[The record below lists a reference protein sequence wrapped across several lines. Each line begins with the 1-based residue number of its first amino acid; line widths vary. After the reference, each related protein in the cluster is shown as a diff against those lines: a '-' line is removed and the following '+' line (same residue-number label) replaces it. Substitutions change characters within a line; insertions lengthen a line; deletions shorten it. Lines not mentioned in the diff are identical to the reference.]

1 MSEYHLILPAMG
13 ESVAEATIVR
23 WVKSEGDTIKEEDIL
38 VEIATDKVDSEVPS
52 PVSGILK
59 KKLFAPS
66 QVAKVGTPIA
76 VLELTGEV
84 VQDEVVKNPA
94 ITAQKKTETSRQS
107 LLPNELSK
115 EEPTK
120 NHRGRFYSPLVRSI
134 AQKEGISQTELD
146 RIPGSGK
153 EGRLTKDNLLAH
165 LNPPT
170 SDASSS
176 PLTTPPSA
184 KAVTISSRDERH
196 EIIEMDR
203 MRKIIATH
211 MVDSR
216 RTAAHVTSFV
226 DADVTHIV
234 EWREKLK
241 EHFKQRTGIRLSFM
255 SVFVQAVVK
264 AIQDFPMIN
273 ISIEGDTII
282 KKKEIHIGMA
292 TTLPNGN
299 LIVPVIK
306 TANAYNLND
315 LAGIIDDLA
324 KRARSN
330 QLQPDEIQ
338 GGTYTITNIGS
349 FGNILG
355 TPIIHQPQVAIM
367 AVGAIQ
373 KKPTVIETSEGDL
386 IGIRHKMYLSHS
398 YDHRVV
404 DGALGCGFVKRVAEY
419 LEDFDPNTEICTPP
433 LVNSSA
439 VEEIKKYPSSLSC
452 F

>member
-1 MSEYHLILPAMG
+1 MG

-23 WVKSEGDTIKEEDIL
+23 WVKSEGDIIEEEDIL

-59 KKLFAPS
+59 KKLFSPS

-84 VQDEVVKNPA
+84 VQDQFMEKPA
-94 ITAQKKTETSRQS
+94 TTAQKKTETSSQLS
-107 LLPNELSK
+107 LPNEVSE
-115 EEPTK
+115 EEPIQ
-120 NHRGRFYSPLVRSI
+120 NHRGRFYSPLVRTI
-134 AQKEGISQTELD
+134 AQKEGIRKTELD
-146 RIPGSGK
+146 RMPGSGK
-153 EGRLTKDNLLAH
+153 EGRLTKDDLLTH
-165 LNPPT
+165 LQQIR
-170 SDASSS
+170 SDTPAV

-184 KAVTISSRDERH
+184 KADIISSRDERH

-203 MRKIIATH
+203 IRKLIATH
-211 MVDSR
+211 MVESR

-226 DADVTHIV
+226 EADVTHIV
-234 EWREKLK
+234 QWRERLK
-241 EHFKQRTGIRLSFM
+241 TYFKQRTGIRLSFM
-255 SVFVQAVVK
+255 SVFVQAAVK

-273 ISIEGDTII
+273 ISVEGDTII

-306 TANAYNLND
+306 NANAYNLNG
-315 LAGIIDDLA
+315 LTGIIDDLA

-330 QLQPDEIQ
+330 QLQPEEIQ

-373 KKPTVIETSEGDL
+373 KKPAVIETSEGDL

-404 DGALGCGFVKRVAEY
+404 DGALGGGFVKRVAEY
-419 LEDFDPNTEICTPP
+419 LEDFDPDTEVCPSF
-433 LVNSSA
+433 VNSGA
-439 VEEIKKYPSSLSC
+439 REKRKKCPSSLSC